1 MFYVFFFRNFNNKLI
16 FREFSLLLSSLQTE
30 TRMRIHQSNYFST
43 SLKQD
48 IIKEF
53 KTMIK
58 DQNHKAKILTSEG
71 KKIEKEMKNYL
82 DSLEKVYFNIKV
94 IENC

>member
-1 MFYVFFFRNFNNKLI
+1 
-16 FREFSLLLSSLQTE
+16 
-30 TRMRIHQSNYFST
+30 
-43 SLKQD
+43 
-48 IIKEF
+48 
-53 KTMIK
+53 MIK

>member
-1 MFYVFFFRNFNNKLI
+1 
-16 FREFSLLLSSLQTE
+16 
-30 TRMRIHQSNYFST
+30 MRIHQANYFSL

-58 DQNHKAKILTSEG
+58 AQNHSAKILISDG

-82 DSLEKVYFNIKV
+82 DSLEKVYF
-94 IENC
+94 